1 MINTMTYMYETDHE
15 EMVNQSEATEG
26 FHGSHIGGKK
36 QKKIFL
42 FREISPVFM

>member
-1 MINTMTYMYETDHE
+1 MINTMTYETDHE

-26 FHGSHIGGKK
+26 GKK
-36 QKKIFL
+36 KQQKMFL